1 MTDNTFDL
9 TALSQRLFTEDRL
22 KPLAGMINRAQ
33 DLASMRTDLEI
44 ALESLDTLAAIFAAP
59 QSDDLSTSVTE
70 YALLS
75 NAVLLYARA
84 TKTTSVERRSFDL
97 SSRFSEQEKIV
108 HQELVDLRDGA
119 IAHFGSGGSYQGLWH
134 VEAVILQT
142 NIESSRVGVLT
153 RRQTRDVEL
162 VKRARTQIAKAHS
175 LIDQICIEKI
185 EKVTA
190 ELNKMNPDDFEK
202 EIRQH
207 LLDLDVMMASQEAA
221 NLVRS
226 SANNGGYSKGIV
238 KHRG

>member
-33 DLASMRTDLEI
+33 DLASMRADLEI
-44 ALESLDTLAAIFAAP
+44 ALESLDTLAALFAAP

-97 SSRFSEQEKIV
+97 SSRFSEQEKIM